1 MARQGMRS
9 DNVEYVPEWVWR
21 QDLDP
26 AIWTAANDILWSWTC
41 PDCGTVLTRDDIAEH
56 RAAEARHE
64 ANAIVWMLGAIGA
77 AALVALA
84 VVVVR
89 WPK

>member
-9 DNVEYVPEWVWR
+9 DNIEYIWR
-21 QDLDP
+21 QDFDP
-26 AIWTAANDILWSWTC
+26 AIWTAATDIVWSWTC
-41 PDCGTVLTRDDIAEH
+41 PDCGTVLARDDIAEH

-77 AALVALA
+77 AALIALA
-84 VVVVR
+84 VVIVR